1 MIEEHDH
8 EYRSGIG
15 TDIHEVVEDRKLML
29 GGVYVPNSDGLGG
42 HSDGDVGL
50 HAVIAALLGA
60 AGMGD
65 IGMLFPD
72 TDPEYKDI
80 RSTELLIETVCKLKE
95 RKIEIINIDSIIIAE
110 EPKLASSIPQMKEI
124 LCPILRVEK
133 DDLGIKAKTYE
144 GLGAIGQG
152 KAIAAWVHVLVKEK
166 K

>member
-1 MIEEHDH
+1 LKIKT
-8 EYRSGIG
+8 GLG
-15 TDIHEVVEDRKLML
+15 FDIHKLEKGRKLFL
-29 GGVYVPNSDGLGG
+29 GGIEIPFPKGLVG
-42 HSDGDVGL
+42 HSDGDCL
-50 HAVIAALLGA
+50 IHAIIDGLLGA
-60 AGMGD
+60 AGEED
-65 IGMLFPD
+65 IGQLFPD
-72 TDPEYKDI
+72 TDPKYKDI
-80 RSTELLIETVCKLKE
+80 RSTELLIETVWKLKE

>member
-1 MIEEHDH
+1 MKIK
-8 EYRSGIG
+8 IG
-15 TDIHEVVEDRKLML
+15 LGFDIHKLEKGRKLFL
-29 GGVYVPNSDGLGG
+29 GGIEIPFPKGLVG
-42 HSDGDVGL
+42 HSDGDCL
-50 HAVIAALLGA
+50 IHAIIDGLLGA
-60 AGMGD
+60 AGEED
-65 IGMLFPD
+65 IGQLFPD

>member
-1 MIEEHDH
+1 MKIK
-8 EYRSGIG
+8 IG
-15 TDIHEVVEDRKLML
+15 LGFDIHKLEKGRKLFL
-29 GGVYVPNSDGLGG
+29 GGIEIPFPKGLVG
-42 HSDGDVGL
+42 HSDGDCL
-50 HAVIAALLGA
+50 IHAIIDGLLGA
-60 AGMGD
+60 AGEED
-65 IGMLFPD
+65 IGQLFPD
-72 TDPEYKDI
+72 TDPKYKDI
-80 RSTELLIETVCKLKE
+80 RSTELLIETVWKLKE